1 MKFFKIVVFAA
12 MAMVSSV
19 SAQAAVVLSNMG
31 ANGLTDTSGTL
42 STDITTGG
50 LLASGFTTG
59 SVAQQLDW
67 VSLVVLNN
75 GSATKTVALYSNN
88 GAGAP
93 GSSLATS
100 TATTVGSTKGVYTFN
115 FSGNSLTANTQYWI
129 LPETGLKWYRG
140 FSDADPTAQNGSG
153 FTFAGV
159 RRSQDSGGT
168 WAVRSQRYNI
178 SVSSSDVPPPPSAI
192 PEPALTSLLC
202 FGGIALIRRRMKK

>member
-1 MKFFKIVVFAA
+1 MKLFKIVVFAA

-19 SAQAAVVLSNMG
+19 SAQAAVVSSNMG

-42 STDITTGG
+42 SSDITSGA
-50 LLASGFTTG
+50 LFASGFTTG

-67 VSLVVLNN
+67 VSLVVANV
-75 GSATKTVALYSNN
+75 GRETKTVALFSDN

-93 GSSLATS
+93 GSSLGTS
-100 TATTVGSTKGVYTFN
+100 TATTVGSKGVYTFN
-115 FSGNSLTANTQYWI
+115 FSGNSLVANTQYWI
-129 LPETGLKWYRG
+129 LPETGLKWYRE
-140 FSDADPTAQNGSG
+140 ANEAAPTAQNGSG

-159 RRSQDSGGT
+159 RRSTDSGAT
-168 WAVRSQRYNI
+168 WAIRTQRYNI
-178 SVSSSDVPPPPSAI
+178 SVSSSDVPPPPPAV